1 MSVPPSNNACTP
13 ACCHAG
19 GWSAIHLHRLLHIT
33 EPPSGE
39 ATAVVALLIG
49 EGATAAHPLTTTVA
63 NLSSS
68 VGIPHTEVP
77 DVLSRLQDQG
87 WITVTHHSGTAGT
100 SVISLTETATQYLL
114 CASETSEAAIGS
126 PIAASLATPKHEEMP

>member
-1 MSVPPSNNACTP
+1 MSVPHSNSACTP
-13 ACCHAG
+13 ACCQAG

-49 EGATAAHPLTTTVA
+49 EDATAAHPLTTTVA
-63 NLSSS
+63 DLGAS
-68 VGIPHTEVP
+68 VGISHSEVP
-77 DVLSRLQDQG
+77 DVLSRLQEQG
-87 WITVTHHSGTAGT
+87 WITVTRHSGAAGA

-114 CASETSEAAIGS
+114 CAPETSETAIGS
-126 PIAASLATPKHEEMP
+126 PTAVSLATPKHEGMP